1 MASKKRRKRNH
12 RWLYPYDIPREDVK
26 KQKHQVFQRRHA
38 RKTEIYGR
46 CLFQARPTLQL
57 PRLGKEKVSSCAF
70 I

>member
-1 MASKKRRKRNH
+1 MASAQKRPKRDENETIDG
-12 RWLYPYDIPREDVK
+12 YI
-26 KQKHQVFQRRHA
+26 RHA